1 MAREDART
9 AVRCTV
15 FAFSPPCT
23 RSPGFEVG
31 NERERAIASDRC
43 VNSSTS
49 DKIVKS
55 VQESKKNREQQK
67 EKTREKEVEKR
78 ERERERYRDTEERE
92 RERERENHCECTVS
106 LIYV

>member
-49 DKIVKS
+49 DKIVKG
-55 VQESKKNREQQK
+55 VQESKKNRNRK
-67 EKTREKEVEKR
+67 RKLEKKK
-78 ERERERYRDTEERE
+78 
-92 RERERENHCECTVS
+92 
-106 LIYV
+106 

>member
-31 NERERAIASDRC
+31 NERERAIASDCC

-55 VQESKKNREQQK
+55 VQESKNREQQK
-67 EKTREKEVEKR
+67 EKTREKVEKR
-78 ERERERYRDTEERE
+78 ERNRQR
-92 RERERENHCECTVS
+92 
-106 LIYV
+106 